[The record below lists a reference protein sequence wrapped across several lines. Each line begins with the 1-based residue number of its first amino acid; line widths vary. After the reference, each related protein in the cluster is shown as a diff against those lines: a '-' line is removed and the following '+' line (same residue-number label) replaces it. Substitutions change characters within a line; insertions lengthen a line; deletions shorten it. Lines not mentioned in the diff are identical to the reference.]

1 MKKWCFL
8 LVVLLTLVV
17 GCGGG
22 GSGGGSSAIGNITGH
37 WEGSGTWTILTP
49 AEQSV
54 PVIFTADFVQTGTAV
69 TGIFSMENGSLTTG
83 VFSST
88 TRSGDVIGG
97 IMDNGGHAF
106 DTAVF
111 TATVGANT
119 INGQASGSYIASDF
133 ELSFNV
139 TLVP

>member
-1 MKKWCFL
+1 MKKWGLL

-22 GSGGGSSAIGNITGH
+22 GGSSSSGIADISGR
-37 WEGSGTWTILTP
+37 WEGSGTWTTLNP
-49 AEQSV
+49 MPQSI
-54 PVIFTADFVQTGTAV
+54 PVIFTTDFVQTGSSV
-69 TGIFSMENGSLTTG
+69 TGVFSMQNGSLTTG
-83 VFSST
+83 VFLNT
-88 TRSGDVIGG
+88 TRSGDSLGG
-97 IMDNGGHAF
+97 IMDNGGVAF

-119 INGQASGSYIASDF
+119 INGQASGSYMGTDF
-133 ELSFNV
+133 ELTFNV